1 MSASGFDVQTVA
13 RLARLELSPEEEDRL
28 GRQFEQILAH
38 IDQLNTLDT
47 SNVEPT
53 SHAIPL
59 KNVFRE
65 DKAEVRFPDEDLLS
79 LSPAQ
84 HKGHYEVPQIIG

>member
-1 MSASGFDVQTVA
+1 MSETGFDVHAVA
-13 RLARLELSPEEEDRL
+13 RLARLELSADEESRL

-53 SHAIPL
+53 SQVIPIH
-59 KNVFRE
+59 NVFRE
-65 DKAEVRFPDEDLLS
+65 DKAEVRFPDEDYLA

-84 HKGHYEVPQIIG
+84 HKGHYAVPQIIG

>member
-13 RLARLELSPEEEDRL
+13 FLARLKLSLEEEDRL

-38 IDQLNTLDT
+38 IDKLNTLDT

-59 KNVFRE
+59 QNVFRE
-65 DKAEVRFPDEDLLS
+65 DKAETRFPDEDYLS

-84 HKGHYEVPQIIG
+84 YKDHYEVPQIIG